1 MYSIYKTILFC
12 YNSIIDYFYHNFR
25 SLQAKRNLFRFKSF
39 IIKKKRQIIILKQ
52 THNFTLYTGDFMN
65 KKFVEKFTAVVS
77 AVCMISVGIAS
88 VNAAEIDDGFESVT
102 KNAQSSDSS
111 FPSAYSAIGYS
122 LVDENGLPSN
132 FSSKISAL

>member
-1 MYSIYKTILFC
+1 
-12 YNSIIDYFYHNFR
+12 
-25 SLQAKRNLFRFKSF
+25 
-39 IIKKKRQIIILKQ
+39 
-52 THNFTLYTGDFMN
+52 MN

-88 VNAAEIDDGFESVT
+88 VNAAEINDGFESVT

-132 FSSKISAL
+132 FSSKNLGFVHLSRLSSITIVGRLQAQKALKQSS

>member
-1 MYSIYKTILFC
+1 
-12 YNSIIDYFYHNFR
+12 
-25 SLQAKRNLFRFKSF
+25 
-39 IIKKKRQIIILKQ
+39 
-52 THNFTLYTGDFMN
+52 MN
-65 KKFVEKFTAVVS
+65 KKFAEKFTAVVS

-132 FSSKISAL
+132 FSSKNLGFVTPIKAQQYNDCWAVQAQKALKQSS

>member
-1 MYSIYKTILFC
+1 
-12 YNSIIDYFYHNFR
+12 
-25 SLQAKRNLFRFKSF
+25 
-39 IIKKKRQIIILKQ
+39 
-52 THNFTLYTGDFMN
+52 MN

-111 FPSAYSAIGYS
+111 FPSAYSAIG
-122 LVDENGLPSN
+122 
-132 FSSKISAL
+132 